1 MGQTNPSK
9 VDRNRRVRDALEL
22 RKAGVP
28 YQAIAER
35 LGWKSSASAYKAVK
49 KALEDQ
55 INEPAEELRQ
65 MEIERLN
72 HLLMLIWAKIQQGD
86 MRSIEQALRV
96 MERISTLRGMD
107 QAQQAS
113 AALQGGVLIVD
124 GQDEDEYIASLEQQ

>member
-107 QAQQAS
+107 QAQKMTDAQA
-113 AALQGGVLIVD
+113 GGVLIVD
-124 GQDEDEYIASLEQQ
+124 GQDEDEYIASLEQ

>member
-107 QAQQAS
+107 QAQKMSDAQA
-113 AALQGGVLIVD
+113 GGVLIVD
-124 GQDEDEYIASLEQQ
+124 GQDEDEYIASLEQ

>member
-86 MRSIEQALRV
+86 MRSIEQAMRV

-107 QAQQAS
+107 QAQKLTDAQA
-113 AALQGGVLIVD
+113 GGVLIVD

>member
-107 QAQQAS
+107 QAQKMSEAQA
-113 AALQGGVLIVD
+113 GGVLIVD
-124 GQDEDEYIASLEQQ
+124 GQDEDEYIASLEQ

>member
-107 QAQQAS
+107 QAQKMSDAQ
-113 AALQGGVLIVD
+113 QGGVLIVD
-124 GQDEDEYIASLEQQ
+124 GQDEDEYIASLEQ